1 MRGFG
6 DVHEEDDDDEDDEA
20 KRNEGEVERKAG
32 GRGEGGKEKEE
43 ATRYKEEEDLPFL
56 SRQNF
61 EEDQERKVALAR
73 NKLVNHLVKNLPHEV
88 DKSRIWSYVL
98 EHSRLLFAAC
108 FQLLQLLWNVT
119 TVRNFN
125 PAILTIQHMS

>member
-1 MRGFG
+1 M
-6 DVHEEDDDDEDDEA
+6 
-20 KRNEGEVERKAG
+20 
-32 GRGEGGKEKEE
+32 
-43 ATRYKEEEDLPFL
+43 RYKEEEDLPFL
-56 SRQNF
+56 SRENF
-61 EEDQERKVALAR
+61 EEDQESKVALAR

-125 PAILTIQHMS
+125 PILTIYHPGPWIVG